1 MSYGEFPNTVKA
13 FGSKIQLDQTFLG
26 STSFNYN
33 NGLVVGTIWIYHLF
47 DTPVYDIWYGYA
59 EFLQN
64 LVPSGYVEFSIPFTP
79 IQGKQLGNNTP
90 LMLPVYKG
98 HVLNDPQT
106 GWINFRNGS
115 IFMRVYQNNMFAVG
129 ANPL

>member
-1 MSYGEFPNTVKA
+1 MSYGEFPNKVKGI
-13 FGSKIQLDQTFLG
+13 GSKLQLDQTFFG

-47 DTPVYDIWYGYA
+47 DTSVFDLWYGYA
-59 EFLQN
+59 EFIQN
-64 LVPSGYVEFSIPFTP
+64 LVPSGYVEFSIPFSS

-90 LMLPVYKG
+90 LMLPMYKG
-98 HVLNDPQT
+98 HVLNDPLT
-106 GWINFRNGS
+106 GWIKFKNGS